1 MLLAGDV
8 GATKTTLAM
17 ISPEAGPR
25 KPLMAATFVSARY
38 ARLEA
43 LVRDFLHQSNVRV
56 HHACFGVAA
65 PVIQSRAKFT
75 NLPWVVDEPHLA
87 SALNLS
93 SVRLLNDAAA
103 IAHAVPILGA
113 SDLHTL
119 SPGEPEPGGARAIIA
134 PGTGLGEAFLTWDG
148 IGYRAYASEG
158 GHADFAPTNE
168 IELAL
173 LRHLLK
179 RYEHVSY
186 ERVSSGI
193 GFPNIYEFLKES
205 NCAEEPEW
213 LAKQL
218 AAADDPTPVIVNA
231 ALDQL
236 HPNSALLGAAVHG
249 LEVFRDA

>member
-25 KPLMAATFVSARY
+25 KPLMVATFVSARY
-38 ARLEA
+38 PRLEA
-43 LVRDFLHQSNVRV
+43 VVRDFLHQSNVRV
-56 HHACFGVAA
+56 DHACFGVAA

-75 NLPWVVDEPHLA
+75 NLPWVVDERQLA

-103 IAHAVPILGA
+103 IAHGVPILGA

-119 SPGEPEPGGARAIIA
+119 NTGEPEPGGALAVIA

-158 GHADFAPTNE
+158 GHADFAPTNDRE
-168 IELAL
+168 QELL
-173 LRHLLK
+173 CYLLK

-186 ERVSSGI
+186 ERVCSGI
-193 GFPNIYEFLKES
+193 GIPNIYEFLQES
-205 NCAEEPEW
+205 DYAEEPKWIAE
-213 LAKQL
+213 QL
-218 AAADDPTPVIVNA
+218 AAADDPTPIIVNA

-249 LEVFRDA
+249 LQVFRDA